1 MRFTKSSFFRDAE
14 SFSKNT
20 TFPIIVTNKS
30 NLYVTILTNIESIKE
45 K

>member
-1 MRFTKSSFFRDAE
+1 M
-14 SFSKNT
+14 

-30 NLYVTILTNIESIKE
+30 DLYVTILANIESIKE